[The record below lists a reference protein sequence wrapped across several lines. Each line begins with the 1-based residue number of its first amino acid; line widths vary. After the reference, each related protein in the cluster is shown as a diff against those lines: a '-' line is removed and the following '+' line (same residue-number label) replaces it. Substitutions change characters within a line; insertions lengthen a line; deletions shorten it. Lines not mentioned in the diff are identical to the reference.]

1 MDTGHASAQARN
13 IEREVV
19 MEYQNNR
26 NENNDRNSRKADNRK
41 YPHNRNNGQEKRTSV
56 TRVGG
61 RKRGTTNGHAA
72 RGKEPQKGSDRH
84 SAGNIGRE
92 GTEHRQGK
100 FPRKGGRS
108 HYDHLNRPIRAK
120 REETVDDIRA
130 DIEQVE
136 KDIQFEIRQ
145 IKSIKLGL

>member
-1 MDTGHASAQARN
+1 MG
-13 IEREVV
+13 
-19 MEYQNNR
+19 
-26 NENNDRNSRKADNRK
+26 RKKD
-41 YPHNRNNGQEKRTSV
+41 SV
-56 TRVGG
+56 TLSGAE
-61 RKRGTTNGHAA
+61 NAA
-72 RGKEPQKGSDRH
+72 IPTGMRQEGAAERQRQAFG
-84 SAGNIGRE
+84 GNIGRE

>member
-1 MDTGHASAQARN
+1 MTGTAARL
-13 IEREVV
+13 ITG
-19 MEYQNNR
+19 
-26 NENNDRNSRKADNRK
+26 SI
-41 YPHNRNNGQEKRTSV
+41 RT
-56 TRVGG
+56 TGTTG
-61 RKRGTTNGHAA
+61 RK
-72 RGKEPQKGSDRH
+72 KGLRSPG
-84 SAGNIGRE
+84 SGAGNIGRE